1 MRDGRAGGELL
12 FSRNEKP
19 QFLNGSVPE
28 SAPRGMRLGIGFFHA
43 ENGERGG
50 LGLLFVNKIV

>member
-1 MRDGRAGGELL
+1 MVAQAGSFC
-12 FSRNEKP
+12 FSRKEKP

-28 SAPRGMRLGIGFFHA
+28 LAPRGMRLGIGFFHA

-50 LGLLFVNKIV
+50 LGLLFVNKII

>member
-1 MRDGRAGGELL
+1 MRDGRAGSFC

-19 QFLNGSVPE
+19 QFLNGSVPWL
-28 SAPRGMRLGIGFFHA
+28 APRGMRLGIGFFHA

-50 LGLLFVNKIV
+50 LGLLFVNKII